1 MNTTQTTRPAA
12 DPLPPPEAL
21 PTPLT
26 PLRDRLDDL
35 IEALALDWDDPSLSA
50 GRLCK
55 LYHLKPEQLA
65 AIARLPR
72 FRATIASLE
81 TVRAERTATLDARIR
96 EDLRAVL
103 LRLIHQD
110 PTNPAIAKEIRLATK
125 QLAALTAPLRLRGA
139 GGILPPDRPQGD
151 PSYGPDSQS
160 AIPVTPPMKSADSST
175 ASLAGG
181 AAGEVPEQSEDGGGN
196 PEPTTQD
203 SPSPPL
209 QTRQEPDPSPL
220 QADAEQDAP
229 RSENQDRPRPNPP
242 NPPHRSKYPRGYK
255 PRPKSKSR

>member
-1 MNTTQTTRPAA
+1 MNTTQTTPPPPAA
-12 DPLPPPEAL
+12 DPVPPPEAL

-26 PLRDRLDDL
+26 PLHDRLDDL

-81 TVRAERTATLDARIR
+81 TVRDDRTAVLDARIR

-110 PTNPAIAKEIRLATK
+110 PSTPAIAKEIRLATK
-125 QLAALTAPLRLRGA
+125 QLATLTGPRRGA
-139 GGILPPDRPQGD
+139 DL
-151 PSYGPDSQS
+151 QS
-160 AIPVTPPMKSADSST
+160 ASLTQPEPPAPT
-175 ASLAGG
+175 ASPAP
-181 AAGEVPEQSEDGGGN
+181 AGEVPEQSEGGGGN
-196 PEPTTQD
+196 PKQITHDTPSLTLRARPEPT
-203 SPSPPL
+203 
-209 QTRQEPDPSPL
+209 
-220 QADAEQDAP
+220 
-229 RSENQDRPRPNPP
+229 PRPNPHKP
-242 NPPHRSKYPRGYK
+242 KSPRGYK
-255 PRPKSKSR
+255 TRPKSKSR

>member
-1 MNTTQTTRPAA
+1 MNTTQTT
-12 DPLPPPEAL
+12 PPPPTANPPPSPEAL
-21 PTPLT
+21 PIPLT

-55 LYHLKPEQLA
+55 LYHLKPDQLA
-65 AIARLPR
+65 AIAQLPR
-72 FRATIASLE
+72 FQATIAHLE
-81 TVRAERTATLDARIR
+81 TIRAERTATLDARIR

-125 QLAALTAPLRLRGA
+125 QLAALTAPRRGA
-139 GGILPPDRPQGD
+139 DLQSAISCGADL
-151 PSYGPDSQS
+151 QS

-181 AAGEVPEQSEDGGGN
+181 AAGEVPEQSQGGGGN

-203 SPSPPL
+203 SPSPTP
-209 QTRQEPDPSPL
+209 QTRQDPNPSPL
-220 QADAEQDAP
+220 QTDGGQDAP
-229 RSENQDRPRPNPP
+229 RSEDQDRPRPNPP

>member
-1 MNTTQTTRPAA
+1 MNTTQTTPPPPAA
-12 DPLPPPEAL
+12 QPPLPLGKL
-21 PTPLT
+21 PAPLT

-55 LYHLKPEQLA
+55 VYHLKPAQLA
-65 AIARLPR
+65 AIAQLPR
-72 FRATIASLE
+72 FRATIAHLE
-81 TVRAERTATLDARIR
+81 TIRAQRTAILDARIR

-125 QLAALTAPLRLRGA
+125 QLAALTAPRRGA
-139 GGILPPDRPQGD
+139 DL
-151 PSYGPDSQS
+151 QS

-229 RSENQDRPRPNPP
+229 RSEDQDRPRPNPHK
-242 NPPHRSKYPRGYK
+242 PPHHSKYPRGYK
-255 PRPKSKSR
+255 PRPKPKSR